1 MGEKDQD
8 NTLPWDEIQPAAYE
22 LWKSSI
28 DYETTIERSRKRMAQ
43 SPEMKL
49 IDENAQWIKK
59 VRSKELYSLKYEVYE
74 ANLKLSE
81 EESKRFESLSNY
93 ESDLSFESLPY
104 ELPIMEN
111 DSVFKKNRGR
121 WHETLKQDIYMDEAL
136 NVLTDLT
143 LKPKANAL
151 SVLKD

>member
-1 MGEKDQD
+1 
-8 NTLPWDEIQPAAYE
+8 
-22 LWKSSI
+22 
-28 DYETTIERSRKRMAQ
+28 MAQ